1 METWSLKVFWKE
13 KNTVIV
19 VTDAK
24 NDSANEGFP
33 GGSDGKESDCSAGD
47 PGSVPGREDPLEE
60 GMAIHSSILA
70 WRTPWTEEPG
80 GPQFMGH
87 RESDTTERL
96 TLSYFHRELD
106 GEWEISVKLSDQRNA
121 KGILIN
127 LRENDLG
134 FRIRQN
140 TKRSSLHL

>member
-1 METWSLKVFWKE
+1 M
-13 KNTVIV
+13 N
-19 VTDAK
+19 
-24 NDSANEGFP
+24 
-33 GGSDGKESDCSAGD
+33 
-47 PGSVPGREDPLEE
+47 R
-60 GMAIHSSILA
+60 
-70 WRTPWTEEPG
+70 

-127 LRENDLG
+127 LRENDLC
-134 FRIRQN
+134 FRIRKN